1 MNSHRLNVFTLLLL
15 VAGAAGCDFLAAEEQ
30 GSSLPKAKAQLLATG
45 RLHACALTTEGGVR
59 CWGYGPEGRLGDGKT
74 YQHERLAAV
83 QVVGLEGGVSHL
95 ASGPISDV
103 TCAVAGGAIKCWG
116 DGRNGELGNGRAEI
130 STTPVEVSGISDA
143 TMVAVGGSHVCA
155 LRAGGKV
162 SCWGKNDSGQLGD
175 GTTTMSKVPVAVPGL
190 SGALAVAAGYT
201 HSCALMPGGK
211 VMCWGN
217 NTDVQCGQAEGVE
230 FLAPVEVPGLT
241 GVVKLMAAGANTC
254 ALTGGGGLL
263 CWGSNRYGQLG
274 DGTGGNPF
282 DERAAPA
289 AVLGLGAGVT
299 SAAHGSVFGL
309 AVVDGA
315 VRMWGSFR
323 AEELEPIAA
332 PAFPAP
338 VTAIA
343 AGQSSERG
351 YGCGITDKGT
361 YCWGDNSAGI
371 TGPYESE
378 DGQYF
383 ADEPQPISSL
393 D

>member
-1 MNSHRLNVFTLLLL
+1 MSSNRPIVICLLTLA
-15 VAGAAGCDFLAAEEQ
+15 AGAGCDFLSATEDQ
-30 GSSLPKAKAQLLATG
+30 GSSLPKAKAQLLAAG
-45 RLHACALTTEGGVR
+45 RLHACALTNEGGVR

-74 YQHERLAAV
+74 YQYERVPAV
-83 QVVGLEGGVSHL
+83 QVVGLERGVSYL

-103 TCAVAGGAIKCWG
+103 TCAVVAGAVKCWG

-130 STTPVEVSGISDA
+130 ATTPVEVSGISDA

-162 SCWGKNDSGQLGD
+162 SCWG
-175 GTTTMSKVPVAVPGL
+175 
-190 SGALAVAAGYT
+190 
-201 HSCALMPGGK
+201 
-211 VMCWGN
+211 N
-217 NTDVQCGQAEGVE
+217 NVDLQCGQAEGIE
-230 FLAPVEVPGLT
+230 FLAPVEVAGLT
-241 GVVKLMAAGANTC
+241 GVTKLLAAGANTC
-254 ALTGGGGLL
+254 VLSGGGGLL

-274 DGTGGNPF
+274 DGTGGNPN
-282 DERAAPA
+282 DERAQPA
-289 AVLGLGAGVT
+289 AVLGLGSGVT
-299 SAAHGSVFGL
+299 SAASGSIFGL
-309 AVVDGA
+309 AVIDGA

-383 ADEPQPISSL
+383 ADEPQPVSSL